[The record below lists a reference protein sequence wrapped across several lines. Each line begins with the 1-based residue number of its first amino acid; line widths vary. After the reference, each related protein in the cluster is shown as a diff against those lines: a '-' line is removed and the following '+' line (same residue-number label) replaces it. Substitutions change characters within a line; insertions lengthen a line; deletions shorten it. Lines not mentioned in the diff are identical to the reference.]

1 MTVATPHAD
10 LPVHSPLNREPM
22 ASPLARRVLGRREVR
37 RLAELMDDAE
47 KRARARIDLAKREAE
62 EIFAHARAEAEE
74 ILRRLPDF
82 SQLERTK
89 ARKGKTAFQVVRE
102 VADSHALP
110 FAVVVGRQN
119 HQRAVVA
126 RLEAIH
132 AVIEVMP
139 GITDIELGSL
149 FSGRSADSIRKLRTK
164 TEGA

>member
-47 KRARARIDLAKREAE
+47 KRARARIELATREAE

-102 VADSHALP
+102 VADRHGLA
-110 FAVVVGRQN
+110 FAVVVGRQA
-119 HQRAVVA
+119 HPRATAARSEAIRAVVK
-126 RLEAIH
+126 L
-132 AVIEVMP
+132 MP
-139 GITDIELGSL
+139 GITDTELGAL
-149 FSGRSADSIRKLRTK
+149 FSGRSADNIRKLRTK